1 MVRSL
6 VIRQAFRVFDITL
19 TLAVIAVVVVVLRMF
34 LTPLLPLEPGVAVDD
49 AGSVELATVLK
60 TVGERRAYDS
70 LVKGG
75 LFGNASDWDP
85 AAVPPVEE
93 PPAVDESAAIEESEL
108 GLALRGT
115 IALESGKEFAAALIE
130 NTEKRE
136 KPHPYKIDQEVLEGI
151 VLVDIAQ
158 REVILLNKRQEPYR
172 KERLSMT
179 GGELQLAGGTAG
191 ARTRSGAA
199 ASASGEAVYDRGGS
213 RENQARGQGSTGA
226 SSSSVQRM
234 AVKRDEIIR
243 EAMQNYSSLAT
254 ITPEVKTDPSG
265 KVLGLTAENIEAQPL
280 AKKLGFRDGDVLQS
294 VNNEEI
300 TSREQLYDLFQRY
313 QAATSFR
320 VGILRDGRPMVL
332 NFQVD

>member
-6 VIRQAFRVFDITL
+6 VIRQAFRVLDITL

-34 LTPLLPLEPGVAVDD
+34 LTPLLPLEPGVAVED

-60 TVGERRAYDS
+60 TVGDRRSYDS

-85 AAVPPVEE
+85 AAAPPVEE
-93 PPAVDESAAIEESEL
+93 PPAVEESAAIEESEL

-172 KERLSMT
+172 KERLSMQ
-179 GGELQLAGGTAG
+179 GGELQLTGGTG
-191 ARTRSGAA
+191 ARPRGAA
-199 ASASGEAVYDRGGS
+199 VVSASGEAVYDQGSSRG
-213 RENQARGQGSTGA
+213 NQARGQGSTGA
-226 SSSSVQRM
+226 SSSSSVQRM

-243 EAMQNYSSLAT
+243 EAIQNYSSLAT

-313 QAATSFR
+313 QTATSFR